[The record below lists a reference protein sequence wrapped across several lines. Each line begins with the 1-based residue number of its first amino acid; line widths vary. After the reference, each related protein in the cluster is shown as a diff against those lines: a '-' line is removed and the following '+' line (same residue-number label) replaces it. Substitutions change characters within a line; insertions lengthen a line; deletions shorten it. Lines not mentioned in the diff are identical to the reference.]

1 MNSIIT
7 KKNAEVF
14 VQIGKIQGI
23 KENIIKKEFMI
34 TTKKTLLCNSFDA
47 IRAHRQRRITSD
59 FRHGMDFEMK
69 IGLFWLTE

>member
-34 TTKKTLLCNSFDA
+34 TTKKNSL
-47 IRAHRQRRITSD
+47 
-59 FRHGMDFEMK
+59 M
-69 IGLFWLTE
+69 